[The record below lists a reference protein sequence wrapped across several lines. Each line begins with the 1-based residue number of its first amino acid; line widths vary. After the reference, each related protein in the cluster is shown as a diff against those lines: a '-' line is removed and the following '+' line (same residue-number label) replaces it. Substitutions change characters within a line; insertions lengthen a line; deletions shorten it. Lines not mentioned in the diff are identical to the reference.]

1 MLNNVILYK
10 SATPQQV
17 KRVTEAGLIKKM
29 FTTDINCDMGEGIG
43 NDAQLMPFISS
54 ANIACGY
61 HAGNA
66 ATMQQTV
73 QLAIKHRVAIG
84 AHPSYN
90 DVANFGRMAINL
102 PPDEVYEIVC
112 CQIKL
117 LTAVCDDNNALLHH
131 VKPHGALYNTA
142 AKDLPTAQAIALA
155 VRDCNPG
162 LILYGL
168 PGTFMQQAAAE
179 AGIAFLGEA
188 FADRSYQP
196 DGTLTARLQPGAL
209 INNSTD
215 AVKQALQLVQT
226 KNVTTITGQ
235 VIPVDAVTICIHGDG
250 EHALEFAKA
259 IHAAFSNAGITINKY
274 EQQ

>member
-1 MLNNVILYK
+1 MK
-10 SATPQQV
+10 M
-17 KRVTEAGLIKKM
+17 KRVTKAGFIKKM
-29 FTTDINCDMGEGIG
+29 FTSDINCDMGEGIG

-61 HAGNA
+61 HAGSA

-73 QLAIKHRVAIG
+73 QSAIKHQVAIG

-90 DVANFGRMAINL
+90 DMANFGRMAINL
-102 PPDEVYEIVC
+102 PPNEVYEIVC
-112 CQIKL
+112 SQVKS
-117 LTAVCDDNNALLHH
+117 LTAVCIDSNALLHH

-142 AKDLPTAQAIALA
+142 AKDLPTARAIAFA
-155 VRDCNPG
+155 VKDCNPG

-179 AGIAFLGEA
+179 TGIVFWGEA

-196 DGTLTARLQPGAL
+196 DGTLTPRQQPGAL
-209 INNSTD
+209 INNT
-215 AVKQALQLVQT
+215 ATAIKQALQLVQT
-226 KNVTTITGQ
+226 KTVTTITGL
-235 VIPVDAVTICIHGDG
+235 VIPVDAATICIHGDG
-250 EHALEFAKA
+250 EHALEFAQS
-259 IHAAFSNAGITINKY
+259 IHAAFSNAGIIINKY

>member
-1 MLNNVILYK
+1 
-10 SATPQQV
+10 
-17 KRVTEAGLIKKM
+17 M

-73 QLAIKHRVAIG
+73 QLAIEHHVAIG

-90 DVANFGRMAINL
+90 DIANFGRLAISLAPN
-102 PPDEVYEIVC
+102 EVYDIVC
-112 CQIKL
+112 RQVKTL
-117 LTAVCDDNNALLHH
+117 AAVCSANNVPLRH

-155 VRDCNPG
+155 VKDCNHG

-168 PGTFMQQAAAE
+168 PGTFMQQAAKE
-179 AGIAFLGEA
+179 AGIAFWGEA

-196 DGTLTARLQPGAL
+196 DGTLTPRQEPGAL
-209 INNSTD
+209 INNTAE

-226 KNVTTITGQ
+226 KTITTITGQ
-235 VIPVDAVTICIHGDG
+235 VIPVDAGTICIHGDG

-259 IHAAFSNAGITINKY
+259 IDAAFSNAGITINKY
-274 EQQ
+274 EQR

>member
-1 MLNNVILYK
+1 
-10 SATPQQV
+10 
-17 KRVTEAGLIKKM
+17 M

-66 ATMQQTV
+66 ATMQQTIE
-73 QLAIKHRVAIG
+73 LAIEHHVAIG

-90 DVANFGRMAINL
+90 DIANFGRLAISLSPN
-102 PPDEVYEIVC
+102 EVYDIVC
-112 CQIKL
+112 RQIKIL
-117 LTAVCDDNNALLHH
+117 DAVCNANNVPLHH

-142 AKDLPTAQAIALA
+142 AGHLPTAQAIALA
-155 VRDCNPG
+155 VKDCSNN
-162 LILYGL
+162 LVLYGL
-168 PGTFMQQAAAE
+168 PESCLQQAAKE
-179 AGIAFLGEA
+179 AGMAFLGEA
-188 FADRSYQP
+188 FADRTYQP
-196 DGTLTARLQPGAL
+196 DGMLTPRQQPGAL
-209 INNSTD
+209 VNNIAD

-226 KNVTTITGQ
+226 KTVTTITSQ
-235 VIPVDAVTICIHGDG
+235 VIPVNAGTICIHGDG

-259 IHAAFSNAGITINKY
+259 IHAAFSNAGIIITKY

>member
-1 MLNNVILYK
+1 
-10 SATPQQV
+10 
-17 KRVTEAGLIKKM
+17 M

-61 HAGNA
+61 HAGD
-66 ATMQQTV
+66 ATTMRQTV
-73 QLAIKHRVAIG
+73 QLAMQHGVAIG

-90 DVANFGRMAINL
+90 DKANFGRLPINL
-102 PPDEVYEIVC
+102 PPNEVYDIICRQV
-112 CQIKL
+112 KAL
-117 LTAVCDDNNALLHH
+117 AAVCSANNVPLHH

-155 VRDCNPG
+155 VKDCNPN

-168 PGTFMQQAAAE
+168 PGTSMQQAAKKT
-179 AGIAFLGEA
+179 GIAFLGEA
-188 FADRSYQP
+188 FADRSYHP
-196 DGTLTARLQPGAL
+196 DGTLTPRQQPGAL
-209 INNSTD
+209 INNTAD

-226 KNVTTITGQ
+226 KKVTTTTGQ
-235 VIPVDAVTICIHGDG
+235 VIPVDAATICIHGDG

-259 IHAAFSNAGITINKY
+259 IHAAFRIAEIIITKY
-274 EQQ
+274 EQR